1 MDHLSFFTH
10 RGQRILLVDC
20 RNCGPEE
27 LIETFDEV
35 EKLVAA
41 QPPGSIMTLSDFT
54 GARFSKEAADR
65 LKVVAAKD
73 KPRVRKAAFVGAE
86 AIPDV
91 FYHALESFSVRKF
104 PGFRTRDEALAW
116 LVEEEGEAAAS

>member
-1 MDHLSFFTH
+1 MDRLQFLTH
-10 RGQRILLVDC
+10 HGQRILLVDC

-35 EKLVAA
+35 ERTIAPL
-41 QPPGSIMTLSDFT
+41 PRGSIMTLSDFT
-54 GARFSKEAADR
+54 GAHFNRDAADR

-73 KPRVRKAAFVGAE
+73 RPMVRRAAFVGVE

-91 FYHALESFSVRKF
+91 FYQALESFSARKF
-104 PGFRTRDEALAW
+104 PGFRTREEALAW
-116 LVEEEGEAAAS
+116 LVAQDGEAAAS

>member
-1 MDHLSFFTH
+1 MDRVQYFTH
-10 RGQRILLVDC
+10 QGQRILLVDC
-20 RNCGPEE
+20 TNCGPEE

-35 EKLVAA
+35 ERTIAS
-41 QPPGSIMTLSDFT
+41 QPPRSIMTLGDFT
-54 GARFSKEAADR
+54 GARFNREAADR

-73 KPRVRKAAFVGAE
+73 RPMVRRAAFVGTE

-91 FYHALESFSVRKF
+91 FYQALESFSARKF

-116 LVEEEGEAAAS
+116 LVEQEGQAAAS